1 MRGHAG
7 YRVYRL
13 RGLAF
18 IVCAKLGRR
27 SQGVNMQEE
36 RRPLDPTRRMLKIFG
51 VKVTDYEE
59 RVAGIL
65 ERASATSPA
74 DANELLR
81 LAMEA
86 IELTA
91 NLNAHVRDMN
101 NHVLDTQSRVLSE
114 LRATLARGQP

>member
-1 MRGHAG
+1 
-7 YRVYRL
+7 
-13 RGLAF
+13 
-18 IVCAKLGRR
+18 
-27 SQGVNMQEE
+27 MQEE
-36 RRPLDPTRRMLKIFG
+36 RRPLDPTRKMLKIFG

-65 ERASATSPA
+65 ERASATPPA
-74 DANELLR
+74 EAGELLR
-81 LAMEA
+81 LATEA

-114 LRATLARGQP
+114 LKSALTRGQP